1 MQIKLLGSFRKV
13 IYFELLFV
21 SVTIIGIFGYLWIN
35 SEFTT
40 FNQQSEDYR
49 QEFINN
55 QQVTIKNEVN
65 TQIDY
70 INYMRAQAE
79 EKLKENAKNR
89 TYEAYDI
96 AMNIYNQ
103 NKEKKDR
110 QEIQELIKETLR
122 NVRFNNG
129 RGYYFIDTLEGNVIL
144 YPVQTESEGTNLL
157 EIKDEE
163 GNYSLQDEI
172 NLVKEQGEGYT
183 TGYWTNPNYNDNEGH
198 KKITFVKKFEP
209 YNWYMGTGEYIDDVE
224 HDIQKEII
232 NRISEIRFGNE
243 NKNYIFIDNFDGVE
257 LCNGVYKDYVGKN
270 IWNMEDINGK
280 KVIQEQIDIA
290 KNDPEGGFLTHYW
303 KTPDLNGVFQKMTY
317 VRAIPEWN
325 WVVGTGVQFD
335 ELQKNMNENEL
346 KMKEKVIEK
355 IKNIIIISL
364 VVLLVVFILTRYLMS
379 KSQKSFNIFYD
390 FLSNAARKHVE
401 IDVQKVEYSEFKN
414 LAVAA
419 NSMIGERN
427 RIEEAIRKL
436 NNELNECVKERTK
449 EILELNENLDKKVD
463 ERTIELSNLLNI
475 DGLTQVYNHKYM
487 FKRLGNEINKA
498 KDQEIKLCVVMFD
511 IDHFKKI
518 NDNYGHQCGDYV
530 LTAVSKTI
538 KDNVGELGT
547 VGRYGGE
554 EFMAIIKEADI
565 KIGYEIVEK
574 IREKISNLNFKEKGL
589 NVTISGG
596 IVEYSNENAA
606 ELVKKA
612 DDKLYE
618 AKRKGRNRIEREFND
633 LNLKSVLDV

>member
-1 MQIKLLGSFRKV
+1 M
-13 IYFELLFV
+13 
-21 SVTIIGIFGYLWIN
+21 TIIGILGYLWIN

-40 FNQQSEDYR
+40 FNQQSEEYK

-65 TQIDY
+65 RQIDY
-70 INYMRAQAE
+70 INYMRSQAE
-79 EKLKENAKNR
+79 EKLKENAKSR

-96 AMNIYNQ
+96 AMNIYDQ
-103 NKEKKDR
+103 NKGKKDK
-110 QEIQELIKETLR
+110 QEIQGLIKDTLR
-122 NVRFNNG
+122 NIRFNDG

-144 YPVQTESEGTNLL
+144 YPVQAESEGTNLL

-183 TGYWTNPNYNDNEGH
+183 TGYWTNPNYKDNEGH

-209 YNWYMGTGEYIDDVE
+209 YDWYMGTGEYIDDVE
-224 HDIQKEII
+224 QDIQKEII
-232 NRISEIRFGNE
+232 NRISELRFGNE
-243 NKNYIFIDNFDGVE
+243 NQNYIFIDNFDGVE

-290 KNDPEGGFLTHYW
+290 KNDSEGGFLTHYW

-317 VRAIPEWN
+317 VKAVPEWN

-335 ELQKNMNENEL
+335 ELQKNINENEL
-346 KMKEKVIEK
+346 KMKEKVLEK

-364 VVLLVVFILTRYLMS
+364 VVLIVVFILTRYLMA

-414 LAVAA
+414 LAIAA
-419 NSMIGERN
+419 NSMIRERN

-436 NNELNECVKERTK
+436 NNQLNERVKERTK
-449 EILELNENLDKKVD
+449 EIRELNENLDKKVN

-487 FKRLGNEINKA
+487 FEKLDNEINRA
-498 KDQEIKLCVVMFD
+498 KEQGIKLCVIMFD
-511 IDHFKKI
+511 VDHFKKI
-518 NDNYGHQCGDYV
+518 NDNYGHQFGDHV
-530 LTAVSKTI
+530 LTRISKTI
-538 KDNVGELGT
+538 KENIRELDI

-554 EFMAIIKEADI
+554 EFIVILTETEM
-565 KIGYEIVEK
+565 KIGYEIAEN
-574 IREKISNLNFKEKGL
+574 IRERIAKLNFKEKGVT
-589 NVTISGG
+589 VTISGG
-596 IVEYSNENAA
+596 IVEYSIENVA
-606 ELVKKA
+606 EMVKKA

-618 AKRKGRNRIEREFND
+618 AKRLGRNRIE
-633 LNLKSVLDV
+633 K